1 VRRITLSESALEFV
15 RDRGGVLTIADA
27 VYLVG

>member
-1 VRRITLSESALEFV
+1 MRRVTLSESALEFV
-15 RDRGGVLTIADA
+15 GARGSVVTISEQ